1 MPSKTQDE
9 ILQWVRSA
17 LKKNFQ
23 LDPRSVRMESNLFTD
38 LGLDSID
45 EVELAQHMQ
54 EYTGRRLAPEEF
66 RVLCTVEDVVVSVQK
81 MLEA

>member
-1 MPSKTQDE
+1 MPPKTQDE
-9 ILQWVRSA
+9 ILQWVRAA
-17 LKKNFQ
+17 LKTNFQ
-23 LDPRSVRMESNLFTD
+23 LDPRSVHLDSNLFTD

-54 EYTGRRLAPEEF
+54 EFTGRRLAPDDF
-66 RVLCTVEDVVVSVQK
+66 RVLCTVEDVVLSVQK